1 MRIAVRSMRAVG
13 IDARERF
20 VDASLYYPASFTAD
34 FDLLMGTPSSAPT
47 PSKPW
52 SRFDAVLATQDF
64 APVGDKMYKNMGRY
78 NDPKAEGRLA
88 RFDELLD
95 LIPTL
100 SDERE
105 LISAYR
111 ELNVLFMKEQ
121 PVIPL
126 VYRPDQFY
134 EFSTRV
140 WQGFPSSDDP
150 FLPPQIPSSRLGTRI
165 LWSLTLTP
173 GDR

>member
-1 MRIAVRSMRAVG
+1 
-13 IDARERF
+13 
-20 VDASLYYPASFTAD
+20 
-34 FDLLMGTPSSAPT
+34 MGTPSSAPT

-52 SRFDAVLATQDF
+52 SRFDTVLTTQDF
-64 APVGDKMYKNMGRY
+64 TPVGDKMYKNMGRF
-78 NDPKAEGRLA
+78 NGPDTPGRNP

-100 SDERE
+100 RDEGR
-105 LISAYR
+105 LIAAYR
-111 ELNVLFMKEQ
+111 ELNVLFMQEQ

-140 WQGFPSSDDP
+140 WQGFPTSANP
-150 FLPPQIPSSRLGTRI
+150 FLPPQIPGSRLGTRI
-165 LWSLTLTP
+165 LWSLQLTP
-173 GDR
+173 DAD